1 MNSSVLIENLQK
13 MLAQGRDSALLR
25 YGLGTEYLKLGALT
39 EATTHLRAAVALD
52 PGYSAAWKM
61 LGKALADSGAQ
72 EAAVE
77 TYRAGIAAAE
87 TKGDL
92 QAAKEMKVFLRRLE
106 QHRS

>member
-25 YGLGTEYLKLGALT
+25 YGLGTEYLKLGAHA
-39 EATTHLRAAVALD
+39 EAITHLRTATTLD

-61 LGKALADSGAQ
+61 LGKALSDSGAA
-72 EAAVE
+72 EAAME
-77 TYRAGIAAAE
+77 IYRAGIRAAE

-106 QHRS
+106 QHR